1 MIFITTIEPN
11 RQDSATGSWQ
21 AANLTHVNW
30 VLVPDQI
37 GPLILQS
44 GNILAHW
51 QLAYKHIGIGILFY
65 FLNLVVGALPSLR
78 KSSIVAN
85 VSVPR
90 EDVWQ
95 EPIRGDVDVSESTDS
110 LRQTE

>member
-1 MIFITTIEPN
+1 MAYYNIGMLTYLDNGIMGYSHIVTPSSSLLIF
-11 RQDSATGSWQ
+11 
-21 AANLTHVNW
+21 
-30 VLVPDQI
+30 
-37 GPLILQS
+37 
-44 GNILAHW
+44 
-51 QLAYKHIGIGILFY
+51 

-95 EPIRGDVDVSESTDS
+95 EPIGGDVVVSESSDKRSNIYQTD
-110 LRQTE
+110 RQTNM